1 MLHPKHHRT
10 LRRLFPGPADF
21 KAVFDQLGLGV
32 TITDRDGDIIY
43 YNRAQAEID
52 ELDPEFVLGR
62 PNLAVYE
69 ATSKEPSVT
78 MTVHETLRPVT
89 NFPRIYYTRKGKC
102 VNSTHSVYPLFAGEE
117 FLGSL
122 CLIQGFQPGVAETI
136 IQHRAVAADSGFAR
150 IVTRN
155 PGILKALE
163 AARLAAAGPSPVL
176 IQGPT
181 GSGKELFARG
191 IHAESPWR
199 QGRYVSVN
207 CAAIPGNLL
216 EGVLFGTTR
225 GAFTGAVDQAG
236 LFEEAEGGVFFLDEL
251 DSMPPALQPKLLRVL
266 EEMKVRRLGATREK
280 AVNFKLIATVSE
292 RPTDLVRQKR
302 LRADLFYR
310 LGVVV
315 IALPPLRER
324 PEDLEP
330 LVTHFLDRF
339 NRRFHKCLGGP
350 TPEVWAMFR
359 RHAWPGNVRELE
371 HLIEGA
377 VNLAGESG
385 LLGVELLP
393 EHFLFDLPAGRSA
406 PAPSRAPASAAA
418 PPDEPE
424 ASPDWSWRPEDIRAR
439 ERAALV
445 QALAAVSG
453 SVTLAARL
461 LGIKRQVLTYRM
473 KKYGLHRRDFR
484 PAEEEKP

>member
-1 MLHPKHHRT
+1 MLHPKHRRF
-10 LRRLFPGPADF
+10 LSRLFAGPVDL

-32 TITDRDGDIIY
+32 TITDRAGDIVY
-43 YNRAQAEID
+43 YNQAQAEID

-62 PNLAVYE
+62 HQLAVYE
-69 ATSKEPSVT
+69 ATSKEPSVV
-78 MTVHETLRPVT
+78 MTVHETLRAVT
-89 NFPRIYYTRKGKC
+89 NLPRTYFTRKGKC

-117 FLGSL
+117 FLGSF
-122 CLIQGFQPGVAETI
+122 CLIQSFQPGVSETI
-136 IQHRAVAADSGFAR
+136 IQRRAVPADSGFAG

-155 PGILKALE
+155 PLVLKALE
-163 AARLAAAGPSPVL
+163 SARAAAAGSSPVL
-176 IQGPT
+176 IHGPT

-191 IHAESPWR
+191 LHAESPWR
-199 QGRYVSVN
+199 RGRYVSVN

-251 DSMPPALQPKLLRVL
+251 DSMPLALQPKLLRVL
-266 EEMKVRRLGATREK
+266 EEKKVRRLGATREK
-280 AVNFKLIATVSE
+280 TVNFKLIATVSD
-292 RPTDLVRQKR
+292 RPTELVRKER

-330 LVTHFLDRF
+330 LVQHFLDRF
-339 NRRFHKCLGGP
+339 NQRFHKHLSGP
-350 TPEVWAMFR
+350 APEVWAMFR

-385 LLGVELLP
+385 LLGPELLP
-393 EHFLFDLPAGRSA
+393 EHFLFDLQAGRAA
-406 PAPSRAPASAAA
+406 PAPPRAGPPTASPA
-418 PPDEPE
+418 
-424 ASPDWSWRPEDIRAR
+424 PDWSWRPEDLQAR
-439 ERAALV
+439 ERAALGE
-445 QALAAVSG
+445 ALAASLG
-453 SVTLAARL
+453 NVTLAARL
-461 LGIKRQVLTYRM
+461 LGLNRQALTYRM
-473 KKYGLHRRDFR
+473 KKYGLSRRNFR
-484 PAEEEKP
+484 PAETEEKV